1 MRPAAR
7 FRSVALLVP
16 FACHLASTAAAQTR
30 PPHWI
35 AA

>member
-16 FACHLASTAAAQTR
+16 FACHLASTTAAQT
-30 PPHWI
+30 
-35 AA
+35 